1 MLELSEGVTQ
11 EKIDELINRA
21 KTIDPESMEYHPDQ
35 DQLLKDLQ
43 RAQDLLNDI
52 NLSDNIKILDS
63 GIRNQGQTI
72 GQSNNYQALGVAV
85 KPGDKVNIYIGSS
98 RKDTKF
104 NLAITQHNGESST
117 GYQVYNQKL
126 SVGKMK

>member
-52 NLSDNIKILDS
+52 NLSDNT
-63 GIRNQGQTI
+63 IR
-72 GQSNNYQALGVAV
+72 V
-85 KPGDKVNIYIGSS
+85 K
-98 RKDTKF
+98 R
-104 NLAITQHNGESST
+104 
-117 GYQVYNQKL
+117 
-126 SVGKMK
+126 

>member
-85 KPGDKVNIYIGSS
+85 
-98 RKDTKF
+98 
-104 NLAITQHNGESST
+104 NLVI
-117 GYQVYNQKL
+117 K
-126 SVGKMK
+126 

>member
-1 MLELSEGVTQ
+1 
-11 EKIDELINRA
+11 
-21 KTIDPESMEYHPDQ
+21 MEYHPDQ

-85 KPGDKVNIYIGSS
+85 KPGDKVNMYIGSS

-104 NLAITQHNGESST
+104 NTT
-117 GYQVYNQKL
+117 
-126 SVGKMK
+126 